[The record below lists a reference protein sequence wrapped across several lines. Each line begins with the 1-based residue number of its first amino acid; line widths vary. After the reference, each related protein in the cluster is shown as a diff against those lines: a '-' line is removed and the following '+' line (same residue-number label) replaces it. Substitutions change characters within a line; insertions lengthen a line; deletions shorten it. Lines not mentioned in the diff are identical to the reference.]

1 MATEKLGTLEYD
13 MKVNDELLDKTI
25 KDINKKLKEQD
36 KKWKDALSNIGS
48 GYASETNKVI
58 TSNERIKRSTEDIAS
73 SIKAL
78 EKDLKNNISL
88 RKSMSQADRDSDKPL
103 LEKINQQKLALN
115 SERKLYDEEIRLAN
129 QAANIKKKLATDTA
143 KWEESLRKAKVAAL
157 AEEPN
162 TIQSIKADKKVI
174 QTELKNPNISDAQIK
189 AQTIA
194 LQQNDA
200 ALKKLNKTKEEQVAQ
215 TKNNIAL
222 QQVQSRIN
230 ATEVGSIQ
238 RLKAE
243 LEMLILKRKQLNKDS
258 SNYGANLALADKA
271 INTHR
276 EAIAQLSPTQGIWQK
291 LKSAIMTYATA
302 YVSVQAAIGS
312 ARAIYNQTKELDQL
326 QFSMKTV
333 IKSASE
339 LAQTQRFL
347 GEVAVNYGGDLLTLS
362 ERYIKFR
369 AAALQSN
376 MTANDTQKI
385 FNSVSKAAGTLGLKT
400 DELSGV
406 YLALEQMISKGKV
419 TTEELRRQLG
429 ERLPGAFGIM
439 ANALGVTIPQ
449 LDKMLKKGQV
459 LSQDAL
465 PKFAVALEKAYGLES
480 VKKIDTLAAAQGR
493 LSTQTTLLIK
503 GLGASDT
510 FKTIINSLA
519 SFVGVIANNIETI
532 VKFGKAIAVVTTFII
547 TQRAIM
553 AASILIQKL
562 SVIITGQQIAKM
574 QQLTLAQLA
583 SAEATWVNVRSWSA
597 LSTTFKTFGGWISI
611 LVNVLITAAGAFVL
625 FGNKSSKVAE
635 ALKTVDEE
643 ARAAADNVKF
653 LYENFK
659 KSNVETDKHKNAL
672 SELNTVAIKY
682 NSSLFTENDL
692 LDKNNT
698 KRTELLAKMD
708 EEIRKKRYNAT
719 VSGAE
724 AELEKVSTPIKDAF
738 LAAFEGVEGGY
749 SKATD
754 AFASFMD
761 KIKSGTKFTFD
772 EVSQLNKLLGAVTS
786 ANARFNLDEAFKK
799 YTATIKEAESFYK
812 SNKETKKLTPFD
824 EAELDK
830 AKKEFEDFAKL
841 QDDTARAYAVKNS
854 DFLTQ
859 SLEGSLREDQ
869 ITYEKWLELG
879 TKTYKKYLEERI
891 KIYQA
896 EGNQAAVNALQIKLT
911 EQEVKDE
918 KVTPRERLQENRNK
932 ALEDL
937 NNRYKQDQIDLVNF
951 DAGISAARIAIQED
965 SLQKEININEL
976 AYQNT
981 LEAIRKETEAREKLL
996 LTISKDP
1003 TYSRKELDTLTQEG
1017 ISLDDAKIANAKKV
1031 KQQADVESTRK
1042 YAYQIAEIERDINDQ
1057 FLTGIE
1063 KEKAAIKEKYDD
1075 WAYKAKS
1082 NGKVVADIEAA
1093 RRKANAELD
1102 KQYAIDQLDF
1112 QREIQYKRNEIKY
1125 SGAGQ
1130 QDLLDQANFQAYIES
1145 EMQRVKLLTGMSSI
1159 DKQKEGM
1166 NLQQKIILE
1175 KELNILTEEEKKR
1188 IRILDVAKQLSTTL
1202 VGILNITQ
1210 SESTALSGMVNIVS
1224 GLISN
1229 GLFSKGG
1236 LDVKGGKGIALA
1248 LEGATQ
1254 ILSTILN
1261 QSAENKKAQEVWNAS
1276 IEEGVHQLSLLNIEA
1291 LAYKEA
1297 NIFGIEDP
1305 YSKAIAGAKQYGAA
1319 MGELSKMVTKL
1330 ENGLVQIDTTKVF
1343 SGANIAAGAGGGAAI
1358 GAVIG
1363 SVVPVVGTILG
1374 AAVGAVLGGV
1384 VTAFAAKKVVP
1395 VFDSLKKQ
1403 YGEIYSKDTF
1413 EINPRILADY
1423 DKLDTATKKLVDNWK
1438 DIATKAKEAQD
1449 QMTSTFSDLAG
1460 SLGDSLSES
1469 LINAFTNGTLYSAV
1483 DDFRRKVGDTI
1494 ASITQ
1499 QLLMTTFFQKYFDA
1513 AQEGFNQSFGMITD
1527 AETGKLRIQ
1536 TDAELARLDA
1546 TGKRIADATIVD
1558 DLDTLANGIVD
1569 GVAGYGK
1576 AAAEMDRLLKEKG
1589 YAGLAG
1595 SAATEGTVAGAIKG
1609 VTEDTARRLEG
1620 LINSIRETQVGG
1632 LGYTKKL
1639 VESNQMI
1646 QGYASQSLTM
1656 LTSID
1661 LTTKDQLKEFR
1672 SVMTNVSA
1680 LGGSALK
1687 VVMS

>member
-1 MATEKLGTLEYD
+1 
-13 MKVNDELLDKTI
+13 
-25 KDINKKLKEQD
+25 
-36 KKWKDALSNIGS
+36 
-48 GYASETNKVI
+48 
-58 TSNERIKRSTEDIAS
+58 
-73 SIKAL
+73 
-78 EKDLKNNISL
+78 
-88 RKSMSQADRDSDKPL
+88 
-103 LEKINQQKLALN
+103 
-115 SERKLYDEEIRLAN
+115 
-129 QAANIKKKLATDTA
+129 
-143 KWEESLRKAKVAAL
+143 
-157 AEEPN
+157 
-162 TIQSIKADKKVI
+162 
-174 QTELKNPNISDAQIK
+174 
-189 AQTIA
+189 
-194 LQQNDA
+194 
-200 ALKKLNKTKEEQVAQ
+200 
-215 TKNNIAL
+215 
-222 QQVQSRIN
+222 
-230 ATEVGSIQ
+230 
-238 RLKAE
+238 
-243 LEMLILKRKQLNKDS
+243 
-258 SNYGANLALADKA
+258 
-271 INTHR
+271 
-276 EAIAQLSPTQGIWQK
+276 
-291 LKSAIMTYATA
+291 
-302 YVSVQAAIGS
+302 
-312 ARAIYNQTKELDQL
+312 
-326 QFSMKTV
+326 
-333 IKSASE
+333 
-339 LAQTQRFL
+339 
-347 GEVAVNYGGDLLTLS
+347 
-362 ERYIKFR
+362 
-369 AAALQSN
+369 
-376 MTANDTQKI
+376 
-385 FNSVSKAAGTLGLKT
+385 
-400 DELSGV
+400 
-406 YLALEQMISKGKV
+406 
-419 TTEELRRQLG
+419 
-429 ERLPGAFGIM
+429 
-439 ANALGVTIPQ
+439 
-449 LDKMLKKGQV
+449 
-459 LSQDAL
+459 
-465 PKFAVALEKAYGLES
+465 

-493 LSTQTTLLIK
+493 LSAQTTLLIK

-562 SVIITGQQIAKM
+562 SVIITGQQIARM

-597 LSTTFKTFGGWISI
+597 LSTTFKTFGGWVSI
-611 LVNVLITAAGAFVL
+611 LVNVLITAAAAFVL
-625 FGNKSSKVAE
+625 FGNKFSKVAE

-643 ARAAADNVKF
+643 AKAAADNVKF

-719 VSGAE
+719 VNGAE

-738 LAAFEGVEGGY
+738 LAAFEGIEGGY

-754 AFASFMD
+754 AFVSFMD

-799 YTATIKEAESFYK
+799 NTATIKEAESFYK

-824 EAELDK
+824 EAKLDK
-830 AKKEFEDFAKL
+830 AKKEFEDFSKL
-841 QDDTARAYAVKNS
+841 QDDTARGYAVKNS
-854 DFLTQ
+854 EFLTQ

-879 TKTYKKYLEERI
+879 TKTYKQYLEERI

-911 EQEVKDE
+911 EQEVKDS
-918 KVTPRERLQENRNK
+918 KVDPRTSLQENRNK

-1003 TYSRKELDTLTQEG
+1003 TFSRKELDTLTQEG
-1017 ISLDDAKIANAKKV
+1017 ISLDTAKIANAKKV
-1031 KQQADVESTRK
+1031 KQEANVESTRK

-1057 FLTGIE
+1057 FLMGIE

-1075 WAYKAKS
+1075 WAYKARS

-1112 QREIQYKRNEIKY
+1112 QREIQYKKNEIKY

-1130 QDLLDQANFQAYIES
+1130 QDLLEQANFQAYIES
-1145 EMQRVKLLTGMSSI
+1145 ETKRVGILSRMSSI
-1159 DKQKEGM
+1159 DKQKEGK
-1166 NLQQKIILE
+1166 NLADKLLLE
-1175 KELNILTEEEKKR
+1175 IQLNALTEEEKKR

-1254 ILSTILN
+1254 ILSIILN
-1261 QSAENKKAQEVWNAS
+1261 QSAENKKAQDAWNAS
-1276 IEEGVHQLSLLNIEA
+1276 IEEGAHQLSLLNIET

-1305 YSKAIAGAKQYGAA
+1305 YSKVIAGAKQYGFA

-1330 ENGLVQIDTTKVF
+1330 ENGLVQVGTKKVLNA
-1343 SGANIAAGAGGGAAI
+1343 SNILGGMGGGAAI
-1358 GAVIG
+1358 GAV
-1363 SVVPVVGTILG
+1363 VG
-1374 AAVGAVLGGV
+1374 AAIGGIAAPLTAVIGAAIGAVLGGIT
-1384 VTAFAAKKVVP
+1384 TAFAAKKTVP
-1395 VFDSLKKQ
+1395 VFESLKKL

-1413 EINPRILADY
+1413 EINPKILADY

-1449 QMTSTFSDLAG
+1449 QMTATFADMAG

-1469 LINAFTNGTLYSAV
+1469 LINAFTNGNLYSAV

-1494 ASITQ
+1494 ASITK
-1499 QLLMTTFFQKYFDA
+1499 QLLMATFFQKYFDA

-1536 TDAELARLDA
+1536 TDTELARLDA

-1576 AAAEMDRLLKEKG
+1576 AAAEMDWLLKEKG

-1620 LINSIRETQVGG
+1620 LINSIRETGVIH
-1632 LGYTKKL
+1632 LGNTKKI
-1639 VESNQMI
+1639 VESNQAI
-1646 QGYASQSLTM
+1646 QAYSAESLSV
-1656 LTSID
+1656 LRNID

-1672 SVMTNVSA
+1672 SVMTNVSS